1 MLVVGKLTDDHG
13 IIKSCV
19 ESDVI
24 SLSTTLN
31 EPVSYN
37 SIDKKTHN
45 LDDFVKNNETIKPT
59 TISNEESDN
68 KIIPLNWNIKYDIN
82 SSSVEFK

>member
-1 MLVVGKLTDDHG
+1 M
-13 IIKSCV
+13 

-37 SIDKKTHN
+37 AIDKKTHN
-45 LDDFVKNNETIKPT
+45 LDDYVKNNETIKPT
-59 TISNEESDN
+59 TISNDESDN
-68 KIIPLNWNIKYDIN
+68 KIIPLN
-82 SSSVEFK
+82 

>member
-1 MLVVGKLTDDHG
+1 MLLVVGKLTDDHG

-37 SIDKKTHN
+37 AIDKKTHN
-45 LDDFVKNNETIKPT
+45 MEDFVKNNEMVKP
-59 TISNEESDN
+59 TISNDNENIHSDN
-68 KIIPLNWNIKYDIN
+68 KILPIN
-82 SSSVEFK
+82 